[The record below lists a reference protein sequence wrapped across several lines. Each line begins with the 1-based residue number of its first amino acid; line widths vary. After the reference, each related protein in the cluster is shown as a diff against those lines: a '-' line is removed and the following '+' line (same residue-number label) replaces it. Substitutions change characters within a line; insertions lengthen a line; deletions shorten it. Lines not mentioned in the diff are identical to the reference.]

1 MRLTVKKN
9 DGTMHE
15 FEFSSGPVYIG
26 RHTNSQVFLPDRTVS
41 RQHAVLFCT
50 PDGKW
55 MVEDLDSAN
64 KTYLNDEPIA
74 KAEIKTGDRI
84 RIADFVLDINLE
96 QHIGLD
102 ELEESTTRMED
113 TLAGATRGPQVIVRR
128 ADAEQAPDLKLPAKR
143 ANDYMQATEVICKA
157 DAPDDVLQTLLNV
170 LGKQFGA
177 YHAWCALRNEPTE
190 PMSSH
195 AGKARDGKA
204 LELDD
209 IELKD
214 RITEAVEKA
223 QFMLL
228 PQVSASE
235 EAGDIRSAMIA
246 PIMDPSGCFGVLYV
260 DNAMADAHY
269 TLADLDYLML
279 LAMHTAAILENF

>member
-1 MRLTVKKN
+1 MRLTVKKD
-9 DGTMHE
+9 DGAVSE

-41 RQHAVLFCT
+41 RQHAVLFT
-50 PDGKW
+50 TQDGKW

-64 KTYLNDEPIA
+64 KTYLNDEAIS

-84 RIADFVLDINLE
+84 RIADFVIEINLE
-96 QHIGLD
+96 DRVDLD
-102 ELEESTTRMED
+102 ELDQPTVQMED
-113 TLAGATRGPQVIVRR
+113 TLAGASRGPQIIVRR

-143 ANDYMQATEVICKA
+143 ANDYMQATEAICKA
-157 DAPDDVLQTLLNV
+157 NAPDDVLQTLLNV
-170 LGKQFGA
+170 LLKQFGA
-177 YHAWCALRNEPTE
+177 YHAWCALRSEPTG

-204 LELDD
+204 LELND
-209 IELKD
+209 IKLNDK
-214 RITEAVEKA
+214 ITEAVEKG

-228 PQVSASE
+228 PQVSAPAE
-235 EAGDIRSAMIA
+235 ESDIRSAMIA
-246 PIMDPSGCFGVLYV
+246 PIMDPSGCFGVLYI
-260 DNAMADAHY
+260 DNALADAHY

-279 LAMHTAAILENF
+279 LAMHTAAIVENF